1 MFPLVWGYT
10 LHIAKAVPM
19 GCLAYEKKLTDCYI
33 LIFKDVL
40 RYGWPISV
48 VDFAVLAT
56 VFRFNYDIS

>member
-1 MFPLVWGYT
+1 M
-10 LHIAKAVPM
+10 AKAVPM
-19 GCLAYEKKLTDCYI
+19 GCLACKNQLTDCYI

-40 RYGWPISV
+40 RCGWPIAA